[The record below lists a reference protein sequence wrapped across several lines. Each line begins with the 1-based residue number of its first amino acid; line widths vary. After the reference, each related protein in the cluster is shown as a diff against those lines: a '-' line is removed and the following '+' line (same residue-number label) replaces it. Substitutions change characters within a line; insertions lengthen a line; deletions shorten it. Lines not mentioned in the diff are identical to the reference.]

1 MCKPGTLRHQSKFHS
16 PAAIIYNRTTI
27 KFKRRPEM
35 RLHPVSLWLA
45 AFCVV
50 AVPVWSDNEIC
61 LVNAVDGT
69 VENGVGAEPG
79 VVREFVQDLDVPP
92 ECQTIAGNTWV
103 LAHELRVTRVNPS
116 SPTVNAQV
124 MVRRL
129 EATRN
134 MQPAQVLIE
143 SRFVAVDT
151 STFPAFGV
159 GWTSFDGPPR
169 AAPALELGPAVLLDG
184 DQAANQFVTVDQ
196 GTATPVRTCFT
207 RAGVGA
213 WELCTN
219 GNPAIR
225 GVGLTLQVTPV
236 LADFPNLGP
245 GIGITSS
252 LPSGSNTAHLDFS
265 GTGPAGDLIDLVE
278 LREPGNPTPICSSP
292 GLFPFLCSLSASQ
305 EAKLRHSE
313 LVIVLT
319 PTIIPP
325 FKSLQTPIESQLI
338 SADDY
343 VFANGFEGGDPG
355 LWSSVSP

>member
-1 MCKPGTLRHQSKFHS
+1 
-16 PAAIIYNRTTI
+16 
-27 KFKRRPEM
+27 M
-35 RLHPVSLWLA
+35 RLRPVSLWLA

-61 LVNAVDGT
+61 IVNAVDGT

-124 MVRRL
+124 TVRRL
-129 EATRN
+129 EAARD

-184 DQAANQFVTVDQ
+184 DQADNQFVTVDQ
-196 GTATPVRTCFT
+196 GAATPVRTCFT
-207 RAGVGA
+207 RAGIGA

-225 GVGLTLQVTPV
+225 GVGLTLRVTPV
-236 LADFPNLGP
+236 LADFPSLGP

-265 GTGPAGDLIDLVE
+265 GTGPAEDLIDLAE

-292 GLFPFLCSLSASQ
+292 GLFPFFCNLSASQ
-305 EAKLRHSE
+305 EAKLRRSE

-325 FKSLQTPIESQLI
+325 FKSRQTPIESQLI

-355 LWSSVSP
+355 LWSSVAP